1 MVDAVDWVE
10 RSGHGTCG
18 RVNVLCSWAKQ
29 VTLTVPLTIQENK
42 WVPAIFQGSLMKFWG
57 GGGGYP
63 CDRLAPI
70 QEGGEGN
77 DTLGRFYVK
86 ETGISS
92 GMVCHLAR
100 ELT

>member
-1 MVDAVDWVE
+1 MGTGNL
-10 RSGHGTCG
+10 SGKPDEM
-18 RVNVLCSWAKQ
+18 L
-29 VTLTVPLTIQENK
+29 
-42 WVPAIFQGSLMKFWG
+42 G
-57 GGGGYP
+57 GGGGVI
-63 CDRLAPI
+63 LAIDWHPSKR
-70 QEGGEGN
+70 GGEGN

>member
-1 MVDAVDWVE
+1 MGTGNL
-10 RSGHGTCG
+10 SGKPDEM
-18 RVNVLCSWAKQ
+18 L
-29 VTLTVPLTIQENK
+29 
-42 WVPAIFQGSLMKFWG
+42 G

>member
-42 WVPAIFQGSLMKFWG
+42 WVPAIFQGSLMKCWG
-57 GGGGYP
+57 GGVI
-63 CDRLAPI
+63 LAIDWHPSKR
-70 QEGGEGN
+70 GGEGN

>member
-42 WVPAIFQGSLMKFWG
+42 WVPAIFQGSLMKCWG
-57 GGGGYP
+57 GGGVI
-63 CDRLAPI
+63 LAIDWHPSKR
-70 QEGGEGN
+70 GGRVMILLVAF
-77 DTLGRFYVK
+77 T
-86 ETGISS
+86 
-92 GMVCHLAR
+92 
-100 ELT
+100 

>member
-42 WVPAIFQGSLMKFWG
+42 WVPAIFQGSLMKCWG
-57 GGGGYP
+57 GVILAIDWHPSKRGGG
-63 CDRLAPI
+63 
-70 QEGGEGN
+70 GN